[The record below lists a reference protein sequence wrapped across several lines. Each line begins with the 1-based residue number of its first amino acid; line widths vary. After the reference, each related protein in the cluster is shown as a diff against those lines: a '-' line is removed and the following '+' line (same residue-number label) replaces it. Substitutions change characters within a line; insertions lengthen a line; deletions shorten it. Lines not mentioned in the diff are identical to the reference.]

1 MIDSVPHDHDSG
13 ASSYRHYDPVGTI
26 LYLPPERLK
35 AFGRTVKTAGLG
47 ESLHGPARREK
58 IGGKWFEEEMQLDNW
73 ALGGWLSGSG
83 IDGSEKTDE

>member
-1 MIDSVPHDHDSG
+1 MIDSVPHDSG
-13 ASSYRHYDPVGTI
+13 ATSYRHYDPVGTI

-35 AFGRTVKTAGLG
+35 AFGRTIKTAGLG

-73 ALGGWLSGSG
+73 ALGGQLAQLALRGG
-83 IDGSEKTDE
+83 KELME